1 MTSMTQS
8 ARASGAAHPPAS
20 SISALRGRRRSMR
33 VIASGS
39 TGEQL
44 LVEGDVPRDG
54 LLRREVGRA
63 RPAGDGGGRVLG
75 ELERL
80 EHRSRQLRVVV
91 VTAGEDAPDL
101 GAIEDLR
108 RRADG

>member
-20 SISALRGRRRSMR
+20 SISALRGRRRSIR

-54 LLRREVGRA
+54 PLCREVGRA
-63 RPAGDGGGRVLG
+63 CAAGDGGRRMLG
-75 ELERL
+75 QLERL
-80 EHRSRQLRVVV
+80 EHRSRELPVVV
-91 VTAGEDAPDL
+91 VTAGEDAADL
-101 GAIEDLR
+101 G
-108 RRADG
+108 